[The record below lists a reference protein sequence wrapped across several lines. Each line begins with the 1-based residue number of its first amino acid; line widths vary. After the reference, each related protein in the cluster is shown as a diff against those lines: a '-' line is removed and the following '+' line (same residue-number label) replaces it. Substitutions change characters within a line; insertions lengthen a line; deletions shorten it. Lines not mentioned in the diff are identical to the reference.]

1 MIRHA
6 GQWAAALGLSLALGV
21 PVQAES
27 LKSAVQAAVTENPTA
42 RVRNA
47 DVQATT
53 LDLLA
58 RERDFLPTV
67 TATAEAG
74 AYYYNDPARLAP
86 ANNNRVTAGARANV
100 EAKYV
105 IFDGFRRANAVYRD
119 AARVDE
125 SIFRL
130 LDASE
135 TLALSAV
142 EAYIDVLRHRNLA
155 AVTRQNLVKHQD
167 IGNQVMDLVDGG
179 RLPASERFEVDQRIA
194 AARLV
199 GVQVQQALRDAEDR
213 YEAVVGH
220 KPEGPMSM
228 QWVRNLPLTKEAFLR
243 QAVAQS
249 FQVKAAET
257 AIRQS
262 RYDEEIVR
270 SGTLPQVA
278 ARTGVNAGLNQNGV
292 PGRSVDAY
300 AAVGVEWE
308 IFSGGRKA
316 QRSAA
321 IMRTVQAQAARDAVV
336 LDVRELA
343 ATMWNA
349 YSANI
354 ERTVL
359 IDRQLSATRRT
370 ADQYFTQF
378 QAGTRSLIEVLD
390 AEAAWFNARFEDV
403 SAEASYAF
411 NQYQML
417 AVESRLAS
425 HFGVRA
431 SNMALA
437 PGFERRA
444 VETGPFSVFSTDIP
458 ALK

>member
-1 MIRHA
+1 
-6 GQWAAALGLSLALGV
+6 
-21 PVQAES
+21 
-27 LKSAVQAAVTENPTA
+27 
-42 RVRNA
+42 
-47 DVQATT
+47 
-53 LDLLA
+53 
-58 RERDFLPTV
+58 
-67 TATAEAG
+67 
-74 AYYYNDPARLAP
+74 
-86 ANNNRVTAGARANV
+86 
-100 EAKYV
+100 
-105 IFDGFRRANAVYRD
+105 
-119 AARVDE
+119 
-125 SIFRL
+125 
-130 LDASE
+130 
-135 TLALSAV
+135 
-142 EAYIDVLRHRNLA
+142 
-155 AVTRQNLVKHQD
+155 
-167 IGNQVMDLVDGG
+167 
-179 RLPASERFEVDQRIA
+179 
-194 AARLV
+194 
-199 GVQVQQALRDAEDR
+199 
-213 YEAVVGH
+213 
-220 KPEGPMSM
+220 MSM

-343 ATMWNA
+343 ATTWNA